1 MPSSQSH
8 AQRVQ
13 ATVAAFESS
22 MSRFLA
28 RIESAPADRAEYS
41 PEDGGWSVAGIAWHV
56 AVTNEQ
62 FARLVDGSA
71 PLATPPAD
79 DFVETPFAEIAALVP
94 DQLEAPDKFHPPAG
108 VTKAEAL
115 ARARASQ
122 VRLAE
127 VLRSIPESRG
137 FWSVK
142 SILGQIT
149 LYQVGEWATAHV
161 ARHNAQAKRRLI

>member
-1 MPSSQSH
+1 
-8 AQRVQ
+8 
-13 ATVAAFESS
+13 
-22 MSRFLA
+22 
-28 RIESAPADRAEYS
+28 
-41 PEDGGWSVAGIAWHV
+41 
-56 AVTNEQ
+56 
-62 FARLVDGSA
+62 
-71 PLATPPAD
+71 
-79 DFVETPFAEIAALVP
+79 
-94 DQLEAPDKFHPPAG
+94 

-137 FWSVK
+137 LWSVK

-149 LYQVGEWATAHV
+149 LNQVGEWATAHV